1 MILAHTGLPRAHG
14 PIIFGG
20 GGPGI
25 CICLQANRIYLVSLM
40 NNNLD
45 LSNENPIFIVEST
58 NYVLSFIPHIDNNL
72 SAHSYDPN

>member
-14 PIIFGG
+14 SIIYKG

-40 NNNLD
+40 NNNHD
-45 LSNENPIFIVEST
+45 LSDENPIFIVEST
-58 NYVLSFIPHIDNNL
+58 NSVLSFTFL
-72 SAHSYDPN
+72 T